1 MKTHIHKS
9 DSRGFHNYGWLKSWH
24 SFNFADY
31 FNPVREKFGIVRVLN
46 DELLEPAQSLE
57 FHEYKNL
64 EILIIPLSGE
74 LELLEETGTG
84 VKIKDNEVQLVS
96 AGKGIEFSLLNVFDT
111 DDTAYLQVWFFPKT
125 KNTEPALWKNDFYK
139 EDRQGRLQ
147 IIACPKVCSNAL
159 SINQD
164 VWVSRI
170 DLSPNTE
177 YVYDLFRKENQLLI
191 FIIEGSI
198 LVYSDSVEKSS
209 GIMAERRDTVEITDP
224 SRSICIEAQTNCSLL
239 FIETPAD

>member
-1 MKTHIHKS
+1 M
-9 DSRGFHNYGWLKSWH
+9 
-24 SFNFADY
+24 
-31 FNPVREKFGIVRVLN
+31 LN
-46 DELLEPAQSLE
+46 DEILESGQSIE

-74 LELLEETGTG
+74 LELIEETGTG
-84 VKIKDNEVQLVS
+84 SKITDNEVQLVS
-96 AGKGIEFSLLNVFDT
+96 AGKGFECSLLNAFDT
-111 DDTAYLQVWFFPKT
+111 DVAVYLQVWFFPKT
-125 KNTEPALWKNDFYK
+125 KNTEPALWKNDFSK

-159 SINQD
+159 NINQD

-170 DLSPNTE
+170 DLSANTE
-177 YVYDLFRKENQLLI
+177 YHYDLFRKENQLLI

-198 LVYSDSVEKSS
+198 LVYSDCVDKSS
-209 GIMAERRDTVEITDP
+209 GIMADRRDTVEITDS
-224 SRSICIEAQTNCSLL
+224 SRSICIEAKTNCSLL